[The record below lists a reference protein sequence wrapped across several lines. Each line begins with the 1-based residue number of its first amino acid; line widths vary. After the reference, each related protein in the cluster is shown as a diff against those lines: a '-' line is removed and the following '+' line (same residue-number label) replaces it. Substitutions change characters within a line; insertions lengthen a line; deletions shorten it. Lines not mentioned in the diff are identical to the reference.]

1 VAQQA
6 LEHHKLEAQSVQEEL
21 SAALL
26 KCDDHTRALAGVCV
40 CGRGREREGG
50 GVVISCSSNV

>member
-6 LEHHKLEAQSVQEEL
+6 LEHHTLDVQEQL

-26 KCDDHTRALAGVCV
+26 KCEDHTRALAGVC
-40 CGRGREREGG
+40 RGEREVG
-50 GVVISCSSNV
+50 GVVIL